1 PCAPAVTMAPVAHS
15 GENMP
20 VQRWLFS
27 ATVFLAAF
35 LLFLVEPMAAR
46 QLLPLLGGSASVWI
60 TCLVFFQT
68 ALLAGYLFAHW
79 LTRRPRRIFYGIVL
93 GVAIACPFVWSLSD
107 LQFYQGSD
115 QPEFTVF
122 KLLGL
127 FIGLPFIV
135 LSATSPLLQVWWA
148 QLEQGEIPYRL
159 YALSNLASLLAL
171 GLYPTLIEPYLTL
184 HAQRVLW
191 SCGFLVFVVVAGR
204 LARLHYH

>member
-1 PCAPAVTMAPVAHS
+1 
-15 GENMP
+15 
-20 VQRWLFS
+20 
-27 ATVFLAAF
+27 
-35 LLFLVEPMAAR
+35 
-46 QLLPLLGGSASVWI
+46 
-60 TCLVFFQT
+60 
-68 ALLAGYLFAHW
+68 
-79 LTRRPRRIFYGIVL
+79 
-93 GVAIACPFVWSLSD
+93 
-107 LQFYQGSD
+107 
-115 QPEFTVF
+115 

-171 GLYPTLIEPYLTL
+171 GLYPTLIEPHLTL

-204 LARLHYH
+204 LARLHYHAAPVPQAIAQEDELAEPAPLNHKLFWVLLPMAASMQLSAVTVHLTAN